1 MASPTVFRIWQAS
14 WIFDFFN
21 DFFSKHSAWTSG
33 SGNPIDFFHPLYVA
47 LKNRSKVKKKKNV
60 RKHKIDT
67 KAGKTRVWNELRPK
81 LIHQHLGLFFEKVVL
96 SSAVTSWSLI
106 QGPFVPKNSPN
117 RAKSYYS
124 FHWKLKEDRALI
136 LIYLDN
142 MVAIFDF
149 GHLHGVNWC
158 QSWTKN
164 SKIKKIKN
172 TI

>member
-1 MASPTVFRIWQAS
+1 M
-14 WIFDFFN
+14 IFFQNIQHELLDLEIELI
-21 DFFSKHSAWTSG
+21 FSTLWVRHLNIGPKS
-33 SGNPIDFFHPLYVA
+33 
-47 LKNRSKVKKKKNV
+47 KKNV

-67 KAGKTRVWNELRPK
+67 KAGKTWVWNELRPK
-81 LIHQHLGLFFEKVVL
+81 LIHQHLALFFEKVVL

-149 GHLHGVNWC
+149 GHLQGVNWC

-164 SKIKKIKN
+164 SKIRKIKN
-172 TI
+172 TM